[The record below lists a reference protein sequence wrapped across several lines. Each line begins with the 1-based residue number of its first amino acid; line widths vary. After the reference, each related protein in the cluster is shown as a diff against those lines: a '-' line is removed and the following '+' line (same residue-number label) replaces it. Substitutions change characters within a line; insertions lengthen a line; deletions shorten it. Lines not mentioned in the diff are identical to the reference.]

1 MSKVLVIDDEPLL
14 HRIIKVAL
22 RASGYEVTIA
32 GSGRE
37 GIEAALRERPDVIL
51 LDVLMP
57 DMDGPAVLR
66 EILGQ
71 SSTANVRIIF
81 MTGMFG
87 EERDVDAYVAL
98 GANGVIFKPFRP
110 FDLAASMERIL
121 AGETRSG

>member
-14 HRIIKVAL
+14 HRIIKLAL
-22 RASGYEVTIA
+22 RASGYDVTSA

-37 GIEAALRERPDVIL
+37 GIEAASRERPDVIL

-57 DMDGPAVLR
+57 DMDGPTVLR
-66 EILGQ
+66 EIQ
-71 SSTANVRIIF
+71 SLSPTLSVRIIF

-98 GANGVIFKPFRP
+98 GASGVIFKPFRP
-110 FDLAASMERIL
+110 FDLAASIERIL
-121 AGETRSG
+121 AGEIRSA